1 METLTPEKPQ
11 VKSEPKEPTPTTEQ
25 TPNLTHIQMLSHLD
39 MKDKV
44 FDDSVMEKIAFIAER
59 MDFPAF
65 EELSLKIGN
74 DSWATSKLDKIYYH
88 IQLSDKYM
96 EGEKRQN
103 IIREQ
108 LKQYE

>member
-1 METLTPEKPQ
+1 MEILTQEIPREPLPQ
-11 VKSEPKEPTPTTEQ
+11 HEEVPTIEQ

-39 MKDKV
+39 MKESLYN
-44 FDDSVMEKIAFIAER
+44 DDVMDKIAFIAER
-59 MDFPAF
+59 MDYPAF

>member
-1 METLTPEKPQ
+1 MEILT
-11 VKSEPKEPTPTTEQ
+11 SEQPPAKQEPFDPVPTTEK
-25 TPNLTHIQMLSHLD
+25 TPDIKHIQMLAHLD

-59 MDFPAF
+59 MDYPAF

-88 IQLSDKYM
+88 IKLSDQYM

>member
-1 METLTPEKPQ
+1 MEILQPEQPPI
-11 VKSEPKEPTPTTEQ
+11 KSEPFEPVPTTEQ

-59 MDFPAF
+59 MDYPSF

-74 DSWATSKLDKIYYH
+74 DSWATTKLDKIYYH
-88 IQLSDKYM
+88 IKLSDQYM